1 MEEKEDLPKSAGR
14 PVFMCQVEIVDS
26 EGKELGPNEPGV
38 VMAKSPYTMKGY
50 WNLPKKPKKQWR
62 TVGS

>member
-1 MEEKEDLPKSAGR
+1 
-14 PVFMCQVEIVDS
+14 MCQVEIVDS